1 MMKFILSIVFV
12 LFCVF
17 TQAQID
23 LSEKEREIEPVL
35 LALRSAKNDAE
46 KSTYNT
52 QLIDLLKPCFEAPE
66 IFDYTFQSLK
76 SIGFIK
82 SPDQK
87 MMIVN
92 WNIEKDDQS
101 QEYHAYV
108 IERITK
114 SNTITVHQLKD
125 NSILL
130 APRPEEMLDKNNWYG
145 CLYFNIIP
153 VEKSNKTYYTVLGW
167 DGLFSTSNM
176 KLIDVIHFSGNS
188 LKIGAPIFKMGSTTL
203 RRVFFEFSEK
213 ATMSLKYDDVKSRIV
228 FDHLIP
234 ETPALKG
241 FYDYY
246 IPDFSY
252 DAFAFEN
259 GKWIL
264 KEDIIATNRPR
275 DNEYELSTIDPKTGE
290 IKTKEVEGKWVDP
303 TSEGR
308 EGVEVHK
315 AEIEEEVEV
324 DPKSKGKTKTPKNKN
339 PKNALEE
346 YENTKKKK
354 KEKKST
360 IPGVGK

>member
-1 MMKFILSIVFV
+1 MMKFILFVCFVFS
-12 LFCVF
+12 CYF
-17 TQAQID
+17 TQAEIN
-23 LSEKEREIEPVL
+23 LPEKEREIETVL
-35 LALRSAKNDAE
+35 LALRSSKNDSE
-46 KSTYNT
+46 KSAFNT
-52 QLIDLLKPCFEAPE
+52 QLIDLLKPCLESPE
-66 IFDYTFQSLK
+66 VFDYSFQLLK
-76 SIGFIK
+76 TIGFIK

-92 WNIEKDDQS
+92 WNVEKDDQS
-101 QEYHAYV
+101 QEYYAFV
-108 IERITK
+108 VERITK
-114 SNTITVHQLKD
+114 SNTITVHQLRD
-125 NSILL
+125 NSMLL

-145 CLYFNIIP
+145 CLYYSIIP

-213 ATMSLKYDDVKSRIV
+213 ATMSLRYDNSKSRIV

-252 DAFAFEN
+252 DAFVFEN
-259 GKWIL
+259 GKWYL
-264 KEDIIATNRPR
+264 KEDVIATNPEREK
-275 DNEYELSTIDPKTGE
+275 EYELSSIDPKSGE
-290 IKTKEVEGKWVDP
+290 IKTKEVEAKWIDP

-315 AEIEEEVEV
+315 AEIEEPVEE
-324 DPKSKGKTKTPKNKN
+324 DPKAKGKTKTPKNKN
-339 PKNALEE
+339 PKNAMEE
-346 YENTKKKK
+346 YENSKKKK
-354 KEKKST
+354 KEKKSS
-360 IPGVGK
+360 IPGVSK